1 MTTYSLT
8 KSTVWPIKPTDITT
22 KPTFAP
28 IVSYKPTFRPSI
40 IFAEVANIEVTI
52 PPLPAASTNSNALQ
66 ITSIDEKTNLTSV
79 LNQLS
84 SNSLVNILIVFG
96 IPAVTA
102 LLSLMG
108 AGPLAIASV
117 AWLIPIAAVMLLPEL
132 RNEE

>member
-8 KSTVWPIKPTDITT
+8 KSTVWPVKPTGIPT

-52 PPLPAASTNSNALQ
+52 PPLLTSSTNSNVLQ
-66 ITSIDEKTNLTSV
+66 TTSIDEKTNLTSV